1 MIECVP
7 VPVLV
12 TRDMR
17 VSMKELEGNDPGL
30 EPSGYEEGRS
40 ENARQEQLEAFRSR
54 VSNQFFG
61 LEQVAHM
68 MCLLRCA
75 YRENC
80 KPHFEQ

>member
-61 LEQVAHM
+61 LESRPVQVRGWIRGM
-68 MCLLRCA
+68 GVGG
-75 YRENC
+75 
-80 KPHFEQ
+80 PG